1 MANLEK
7 KLELDAKLPKA
18 SIDRIVQ
25 SALPAG
31 MSIAKDLRPVLLEYG
46 VSFVQYISIGAYDM
60 CEKKKKKTITPE
72 HIMQTLSKFGFDGY
86 VKECEATLGEY
97 QNLAKK
103 RPSKRNPLLN
113 SRYTMEELLDQQEA
127 AFRNARED
135 MDKSIL
141 EESTSD

>member
-1 MANLEK
+1 MVDLEK

-25 SALPAG
+25 CALPAG
-31 MSIAKDLRPVLLEYG
+31 ISIIKDLRPVLLEYG
-46 VSFVQYISIGAYDM
+46 VSFVQYISIGAYEM

-72 HIMQTLSKFGFDGY
+72 HIMQTLTKFGFDGY

-97 QNLAKK
+97 QSLAKK
-103 RPSKRNPLLN
+103 RPSKRNALVD
-113 SRYTMEELLDQQEA
+113 SGFTMEELQDKQKRLFES
-127 AFRNARED
+127 AREQ

-141 EESTSD
+141 EESTSE